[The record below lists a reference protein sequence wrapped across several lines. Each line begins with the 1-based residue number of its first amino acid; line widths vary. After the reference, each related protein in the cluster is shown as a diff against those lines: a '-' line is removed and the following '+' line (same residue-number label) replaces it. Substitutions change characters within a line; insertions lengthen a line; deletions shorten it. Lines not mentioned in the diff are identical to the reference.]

1 MTEYVLF
8 NYPFSGDLYRA
19 QVRKFMGTLQEKI
32 KKTSP
37 HKLDDQ
43 GRIHYR
49 NFMAFNLH
57 TWIKLKDPREICEQT
72 PNPSSRCHMLGGFL
86 TMAKH
91 IIDKAASDEGIAL
104 FTDKS
109 EILDDLPIEEKNKI
123 LKKRDEEGEELSSI
137 FQSYMNNLLQR
148 IKSQGLFQEWSSY
161 AVGMA
166 KKRGEDALLYDGKYI
181 PDPNIVVPVFLED
194 EWCEEQE
201 KIMIRCAMDLEEV
214 TLAKFSNFNQFLPVR
229 FACML
234 GNRKEALGNLSIE
247 NWLERVKT
255 NENPIER
262 KNIPQGGLKT
272 SSYKG
277 YKLVQRFHKTGD
289 QSVLYIWIDQVSEFL
304 GRCYYECRCKLF
316 GEPALTDAFFVT
328 CEGNQLIRETD
339 GLPLRMWDKI
349 IDYPGSTASL
359 FRDMYIEYFFEL
371 DDISLK
377 DSLRFSTNHTN
388 EVEERHYVTEIAK
401 QFKALTT
408 VNMYHQSLN
417 LNQGRKFAS
426 CTGGTNF
433 SKESRNREIKLTHK
447 LYMEKIQRR
456 LDFRKKIDDGKLLTA
471 ERSVN
476 ESTKVSFIKIIMLED
491 ELGLKINDEGTL
503 MDLFLVGRRSDPSKY
518 VFYVIKAI
526 DSLPSDDQDVKLLHD
541 HLYRYCEIL
550 SVEDPGLFTST
561 DWFGRVEEKWIV
573 KIVNQLGYLSRN
585 ETSNPRVKHLFA
597 TIYMKYQDVKYLLGS
612 EPLVRQVRKYVEKA
626 AEHKKNSLELY
637 GEENSSIPSEVL
649 EAFDVMS
656 NEPTIG
662 KEKVQHECTEESGE
676 YAPIKVNADLSMDDL
691 VKNIDSECSESEETI
706 ESVSSY
712 DRVWQFDNIIVR
724 QNSGTPVKVTKLKK
738 TVAPK
743 LSNSGKRELLEIII
757 DHMRSPLEYRGK
769 KGQSYLRE
777 DVWEPF
783 YKEGPKKRSFDGLET
798 CYWRGGYPMDNKKG
812 LQEIIR
818 EVVGPGDVG
827 AQTIKSMKFDILNY
841 FDTKV

>member
-1 MTEYVLF
+1 M
-8 NYPFSGDLYRA
+8 
-19 QVRKFMGTLQEKI
+19 
-32 KKTSP
+32 
-37 HKLDDQ
+37 
-43 GRIHYR
+43 
-49 NFMAFNLH
+49 
-57 TWIKLKDPREICEQT
+57 
-72 PNPSSRCHMLGGFL
+72 
-86 TMAKH
+86 
-91 IIDKAASDEGIAL
+91 
-104 FTDKS
+104 
-109 EILDDLPIEEKNKI
+109 
-123 LKKRDEEGEELSSI
+123 
-137 FQSYMNNLLQR
+137 
-148 IKSQGLFQEWSSY
+148 
-161 AVGMA
+161 
-166 KKRGEDALLYDGKYI
+166 
-181 PDPNIVVPVFLED
+181 
-194 EWCEEQE
+194 
-201 KIMIRCAMDLEEV
+201 
-214 TLAKFSNFNQFLPVR
+214 
-229 FACML
+229 
-234 GNRKEALGNLSIE
+234 
-247 NWLERVKT
+247 
-255 NENPIER
+255 
-262 KNIPQGGLKT
+262 
-272 SSYKG
+272 
-277 YKLVQRFHKTGD
+277 
-289 QSVLYIWIDQVSEFL
+289 
-304 GRCYYECRCKLF
+304 F

-417 LNQGRKFAS
+417 LNHGRKFAS

-612 EPLVRQVRKYVEKA
+612 EPLVGQVRKYVEKA

-662 KEKVQHECTEESGE
+662 KETAH
-676 YAPIKVNADLSMDDL
+676 
-691 VKNIDSECSESEETI
+691 
-706 ESVSSY
+706 
-712 DRVWQFDNIIVR
+712 F
-724 QNSGTPVKVTKLKK
+724 
-738 TVAPK
+738 
-743 LSNSGKRELLEIII
+743 
-757 DHMRSPLEYRGK
+757 
-769 KGQSYLRE
+769 
-777 DVWEPF
+777 
-783 YKEGPKKRSFDGLET
+783 
-798 CYWRGGYPMDNKKG
+798 GG
-812 LQEIIR
+812 
-818 EVVGPGDVG
+818 
-827 AQTIKSMKFDILNY
+827 
-841 FDTKV
+841 